1 MDVNRNSDP
10 VSGVLPSLLSEYR
23 PYRPMMSDYESRT
36 FIWVMID
43 LVPIVPN
50 GYHYSDSPQPNEVQY
65 ELHNCTVTFFTLHYT
80 TKYESFINSL
90 KDFCSIADFVV
101 HRGCEGIIVAVAY
114 FSQYGYQKLAML
126 VSEREGVMNNAI
138 EVVNTVDYDS
148 FYRIKDYIMY
158 FYSCLLVWC
167 IDQS

>member
-1 MDVNRNSDP
+1 M
-10 VSGVLPSLLSEYR
+10 
-23 PYRPMMSDYESRT
+23 
-36 FIWVMID
+36 
-43 LVPIVPN
+43 VPN
-50 GYHYSDSPQPNEVQY
+50 GYHYSDSPRPNEVLF

-101 HRGCEGIIVAVAY
+101 HRGCDSIIVAVAY
-114 FSQYGYQKLAML
+114 FSHYGYKELAML
-126 VSEREGVMNNAI
+126 VSEREGVMNNNI

-158 FYSCLLVWC
+158 FSIALLL
-167 IDQS
+167 